1 MHLRNEE
8 REKNSKY
15 WDRCS
20 RTFYLSRGTNWFIRI
35 ERRPNFEFVIVVG
48 SVGFRRSFAANRYR
62 VVPLICQCLPL
73 RKALCDSICV
83 EHFSIDCELNSNAN
97 KFSSSKKCDN
107 SRNETV
113 FFFSFAVGIH
123 CFTSNIYL
131 FLLYVRNRTT
141 NAYLA
146 AGCVNKYL
154 SVRSSCFSSSTFY
167 VYRRT
172 KSTNCTASLSN
183 STEADL
189 FFFSW

>member
-113 FFFSFAVGIH
+113 FFFFVRCRHSLLHIEYISISIICAQSYHKRIPCCWLCKQIPVCAV
-123 CFTSNIYL
+123 
-131 FLLYVRNRTT
+131 
-141 NAYLA
+141 
-146 AGCVNKYL
+146 
-154 SVRSSCFSSSTFY
+154 
-167 VYRRT
+167 
-172 KSTNCTASLSN
+172 
-183 STEADL
+183 
-189 FFFSW
+189 